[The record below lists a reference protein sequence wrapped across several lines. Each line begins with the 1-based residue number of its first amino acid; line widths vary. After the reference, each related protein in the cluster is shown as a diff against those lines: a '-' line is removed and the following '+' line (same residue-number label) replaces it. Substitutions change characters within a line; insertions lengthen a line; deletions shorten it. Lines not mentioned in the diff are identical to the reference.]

1 MFETTNHLSNL
12 DELENV
18 SYDDILSAE
27 QQAALE
33 REYDSM
39 VIRYNLDKM
48 HKAEMYQRIEQTVI
62 SASDKLPPLI
72 PVISRKGVLICS
84 EGNISA
90 VVGEAKSKKTFLC
103 TALVGSLLDMNKQ
116 NRFGIEPLFC
126 KVLWVD
132 TEQSREHIQKVLFRI
147 NLLGMIPH
155 DNPNGRLLTQTLREE
170 SPAKRLEQ
178 LRYGIEYHQPKLVVV
193 DGISD
198 LMSNTNS
205 LEESEA
211 LVAELL
217 RLSSVYGCHIMNVLH
232 TNPNSDKAR
241 GHLGSTLMRKAET
254 VIFVHRAGE
263 MSIVEPQYCR
273 NMPFDRFAFAVENLP
288 EVEQQSPACVG
299 LGLPVECE
307 VPVEKGQKPNDCVVA
322 LQELGGCAE
331 RKLLTNKIC
340 DKFGVTTNYARVKIT
355 RATEQG
361 LIYADDNDNIYLSS

>member
-1 MFETTNHLSNL
+1 MFETSNHLSNL

-62 SASDKLPPLI
+62 SANDKLPPLI

-103 TALVGSLLDMNKQ
+103 TALVGSLLDLNKQ

-147 NLLGMIPH
+147 NLLGMIPY

-217 RLSSVYGCHIMNVLH
+217 RLSSMYGCHIMNVLH

-299 LGLPVECE
+299 LGLPIECE
-307 VPVEKGQKPNDCVVA
+307 MPNEQSEREDDCVRI
-322 LQELGGCAE
+322 LRDDLGGCAE
-331 RKLLTNKIC
+331 RKLLCNMVAQKMGYT
-340 DKFGVTTNYARVKIT
+340 DVYSRVKVS
-355 RATEQG
+355 RAIQRG
-361 LIYADDNDNIYLSS
+361 LLHESSDKTVTVA

>member
-1 MFETTNHLSNL
+1 MFETSNHLSNL

-62 SASDKLPPLI
+62 SANDKLPPLI

-103 TALVGSLLDMNKQ
+103 TALVGSLLDLNKQ

-126 KVLWVD
+126 KELWVD

-147 NLLGMIPH
+147 NLLGMIPY

-217 RLSSVYGCHIMNVLH
+217 RLSSMYGCHIMNVLH

-299 LGLPVECE
+299 LGLPIECE
-307 VPVEKGQKPNDCVVA
+307 MPNEQSEREDDCVRI
-322 LQELGGCAE
+322 LRDDLGGCAE
-331 RKLLTNKIC
+331 RKLLCNMVAQKMGYT
-340 DKFGVTTNYARVKIT
+340 DVYSRVKVS
-355 RATEQG
+355 RAIQRG
-361 LIYADDNDNIYLSS
+361 LLHESSDKTVTVA